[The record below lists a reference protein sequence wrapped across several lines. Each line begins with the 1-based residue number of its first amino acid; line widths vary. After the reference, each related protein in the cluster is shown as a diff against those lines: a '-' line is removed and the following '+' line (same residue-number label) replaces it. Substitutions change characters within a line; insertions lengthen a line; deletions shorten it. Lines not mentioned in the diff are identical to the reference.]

1 LINYSSENG
10 MRVGAILD
18 DSVVDLTQLAAGT
31 RGRPAKL
38 RSVEDVL
45 TLPPEDRAG
54 LADAASQRERVP
66 LSSVRLSPPVRLSP
80 LMLCC
85 GMNFAAHR
93 SEMLEQ
99 DGRGPTWFIKNH
111 NAIVADGEDIIIPDD
126 HPDMVDFEGEIAVVL
141 GRDCH
146 MVSAEAAMAYVGG
159 YTLIND
165 VTARNWAPGAP
176 LEHADPVRGVI
187 LQQTAKQ
194 YPTFCPTGPAVLT
207 ADEVADPAGITFTT
221 ELNGVVMQEGRLTD
235 LVMSVPELITAVSRT
250 YRLRP
255 GDVVSTGSPS
265 GTGFGR
271 IPPRF
276 LAAGD
281 VVTVRSPGI
290 GALRNPVRS
299 ARSTDRWAAGN
310 GAVRAAAS
318 GWRPLQTTNQPGGQG
333 REH

>member
-1 LINYSSENG
+1 
-10 MRVGAILD
+10 MR
-18 DSVVDLTQLAAGT
+18 LAART
-31 RGRPAKL
+31 GRPATL
-38 RSVEDVL
+38 SSVEDVL
-45 TLPPEDRAG
+45 ALAPDALAG
-54 LADAASQRERVP
+54 LADSAAAEERVP

-80 LMLCC
+80 LVLCC

-93 SEMLEQ
+93 SEMLEH

-146 MVSAEAAMAYVGG
+146 RVSAGAAMDYVGG

-176 LEHADPVRGVI
+176 LELADPVRGVI
-187 LQQTAKQ
+187 AQQTAKQ

-207 ADEVADPAGITFTT
+207 ADEVADPAAITFTT
-221 ELNGVVMQEGRLTD
+221 ELNGLLMQEGRLTD
-235 LVMSVPELITAVSRT
+235 LVMSVPDLIEAVSRT

-271 IPPRF
+271 TPPRF
-276 LAAGD
+276 LEAGD

-290 GALRNPVRS
+290 GTLRNRVRS
-299 ARSTDRWAAGN
+299 ADSAAGRTARN
-310 GAVRAAAS
+310 GAATAAAPAS
-318 GWRPLQTTNQPGGQG
+318 RVIG
-333 REH
+333 